1 MAKAKASKEKWV
13 KIAAIAVAGMS
24 VLGVALGG
32 AALITAINNDKTK
45 EISSTFGYEVGL
57 LDDETG
63 RDKTGGTAW
72 RTKSFVTVDGLA
84 VDVDEDDDSISYTL
98 YYYDEDKAFLSKGS
112 AQTADYTVDSD
123 KEKPSEAEYVRIVFT
138 HANDTDIS
146 ASDINSYTDLYKVT
160 YSK

>member
-1 MAKAKASKEKWV
+1 MAKKETGKKAV
-13 KIAAIAVAGMS
+13 AIAVAAMS
-24 VLGVALGG
+24 VMGVVLGG
-32 AALITAINNDKTK
+32 AALIKSCSNDKTR

-63 RDKTGGTAW
+63 RDKSGGTAW
-72 RTKSFVTVDGLA
+72 RTKDFVSINELA
-84 VDVDEDDDSISYTL
+84 VDVDEEDGSVSYTL

-112 AQTADYTVDSD
+112 TLSLDYKVATDT
-123 KEKPSEAEYVRIVFT
+123 EKPSDAEYVRIVFT

-146 ASDINSYTDLYKVT
+146 SADIRSYTDLYKVS

>member
-1 MAKAKASKEKWV
+1 MAKKETGKKAV
-13 KIAAIAVAGMS
+13 AIAVAAMS
-24 VLGVALGG
+24 VMGVVLGG
-32 AALITAINNDKTK
+32 AALIKSCSNDKTR

-63 RDKTGGTAW
+63 RDKSGGTAW
-72 RTKSFVTVDGLA
+72 RTKDFVSINELA
-84 VDVDEDDDSISYTL
+84 VDVDEEDGSVSYTL

-112 AQTADYTVDSD
+112 TLSLDYKVATDT
-123 KEKPSEAEYVRIVFT
+123 EKPSDAEYVRIVFT

-146 ASDINSYTDLYKVT
+146 TSDIRDYTDLYKVS